1 MLLRP
6 TLDKVDTE
14 WSMLDLG
21 DRGTDMFD
29 RLWRP
34 IDMSVKFIGR
44 LIRDSLAGPRPAIL
58 RFFFL
63 TLKGFVPPDPSL
75 MVAAMSGSSAASV
88 VERYTAEKKSVPFV
102 ERVMVGARDI
112 CLPRGL

>member
-1 MLLRP
+1 
-6 TLDKVDTE
+6 
-14 WSMLDLG
+14 
-21 DRGTDMFD
+21 
-29 RLWRP
+29 
-34 IDMSVKFIGR
+34 MSVTFMGE
-44 LIRDSLAGPRPAIL
+44 LIRYSLAGPRPAIL

-63 TLKGFVPPDPSL
+63 TLNGFVSPDASL
-75 MVAAMSGSSAASV
+75 MLASMSESSAVSV